1 MPYITSDGFDT
12 YYELVGDGPPLA
24 IYHGMTGSLE
34 SFKDPG
40 FSQYLEL
47 QRNYKLILVDIRGH
61 GKSSKSHNP
70 NDYISTKFASDL
82 CAILDRENIH
92 KIAKFSFLKR
102 RKYRYSSV
110 INKYI

>member
-61 GKSSKSHNP
+61 GKSSKSHNCRS
-70 NDYISTKFASDL
+70 NRS
-82 CAILDRENIH
+82 
-92 KIAKFSFLKR
+92 
-102 RKYRYSSV
+102 
-110 INKYI
+110 